1 MKKMPI
7 SAIERTSITK
17 LSFFI
22 FIICI
27 FISLKNQNADTKRRF
42 TSTSSMAAINYFSST
57 DTSFISPDA
66 FSSDS
71 LFLSDENDM
80 SRAVDPPPR
89 SLEYDF
95 YRDSCTGAE
104 QKIRSVVTE
113 LYRLNSS
120 VAPALL
126 RLAFHD
132 CFIQGCDASILL
144 DPAEGIES
152 EKDSP
157 PNQSL
162 KGFNVM
168 DIIKSQIEE
177 ACPGVVSCSDILV
190 LAARDGVVLA
200 GGPFYP
206 LCTGRRDSHVSF
218 MDAAT
223 YDLPAPN
230 ADLPET
236 LASFASR
243 GFDERETVSL
253 LGAHSIGVIHCK
265 FYQNRLYN
273 FAGTVKPDPSLDPE
287 LLKELRSKCI
297 PSQRTTSPAPSP

>member
-1 MKKMPI
+1 MIGQLLYTVTNFLLEGVLSSFRHQASRHQHPFFQQNQTLTSENTEDPMKKMPI

-95 YRDSCTGAE
+95 YRDSCPGAE

-132 CFIQGCDASILL
+132 CFIQYW
-144 DPAEGIES
+144 
-152 EKDSP
+152 
-157 PNQSL
+157 
-162 KGFNVM
+162 FNWVGM
-168 DIIKSQIEE
+168 
-177 ACPGVVSCSDILV
+177 
-190 LAARDGVVLA
+190 
-200 GGPFYP
+200 
-206 LCTGRRDSHVSF
+206 
-218 MDAAT
+218 
-223 YDLPAPN
+223 
-230 ADLPET
+230 
-236 LASFASR
+236 
-243 GFDERETVSL
+243 
-253 LGAHSIGVIHCK
+253 
-265 FYQNRLYN
+265 
-273 FAGTVKPDPSLDPE
+273 
-287 LLKELRSKCI
+287 
-297 PSQRTTSPAPSP
+297 